1 MDHFAIK
8 DHGRETRNRGCLINL
23 APIKLEYARRGFYFI
38 GAKLY
43 NELPI
48 NIRTAPNS
56 EDFCKLLNLH
66 FS

>member
-1 MDHFAIK
+1 MDHLVIK

-23 APIKLEYARRGFYFI
+23 PTIKLEYARRGFYFM

-43 NELPI
+43 NELPL
-48 NIRTAPNS
+48 NIRSATSS
-56 EDFCKLLNLH
+56 EDFYKLLKLH